1 VYFFRRRVGRRR
13 GHGRVDVR
21 CGKCRMH
28 IRYITSL
35 FLSVCSLAPLSL
47 SLSLSLPSSLP
58 LPPSLSLSLSLSFFR
73 ARSRGFVYVKYAPLH
88 CAGLASQKPDLSIEH
103 GGDSPCCCFS
113 FKEEKKKKKEKRKK
127 KKKRKVSLGCSNL
140 IRN

>member
-47 SLSLSLPSSLP
+47 SLSLSSFFPPPPSLP
-58 LPPSLSLSLSLSFFR
+58 LSLSLSLSLSFFR

-113 FKEEKKKKKEKRKK
+113 FKEEKKR
-127 KKKRKVSLGCSNL
+127 KKRKEKKRRKEKCHLVAQT
-140 IRN
+140 